1 MATFGKDFVD
11 IKGGKEFVARLESI
25 AKKLEGG
32 NVKIGFFPGATYP
45 DGTPVALVAAIQN
58 YGAPS
63 RGIPP
68 RPFFSNAIRNNSS
81 GWGKLVA
88 VALKNADMDTEKAL
102 TVVGQ
107 TIVGQVKDEINNGNF
122 VPLKQS
128 TIDAKGSDKPLIG
141 KYGLLVNKVEYEVT
155 VKSK

>member
-1 MATFGKDFVD
+1 
-11 IKGGKEFVARLESI
+11 
-25 AKKLEGG
+25 
-32 NVKIGFFPGATYP
+32 
-45 DGTPVALVAAIQN
+45 
-58 YGAPS
+58 
-63 RGIPP
+63 
-68 RPFFSNAIRNNSS
+68 
-81 GWGKLVA
+81 
-88 VALKNADMDTEKAL
+88 MDTEKAL